1 MVFDKD
7 LKKKLT
13 WKEEKWYNNQD
24 DINSSQ

>member
-7 LKKKLT
+7 LKKRLT
-13 WKEEKWYNNQD
+13 WEEKKWYNNQD